1 MSTNMEHQDML
12 NTAEEKMSEAQGYLR
27 CIIEDLQEHHELLVN
42 MDERDQ
48 RYNSDMIDT
57 MYDRIAT
64 LDALDDMIYGVI
76 NKMATT
82 RAGMKEEG

>member
-1 MSTNMEHQDML
+1 MSTNTEHQDML

-48 RYNSDMIDT
+48 NYNSDMIDT
-57 MYDRIAT
+57 MYDRIAA
-64 LDALDDMIYGVI
+64 LDAIDDMIYSVI
-76 NKMATT
+76 GSLVIT
-82 RAGMKEEG
+82 RARMKEA

>member
-48 RYNSDMIDT
+48 RYNSDMIDA
-57 MYDRIAT
+57 MYDRIHA
-64 LDALDDMIYGVI
+64 LDALDNMIYEVVA
-76 NKMATT
+76 KVTT
-82 RAGMKEEG
+82 IRACMKET

>member
-1 MSTNMEHQDML
+1 MSTNTEHQDML

-48 RYNSDMIDT
+48 NYNSDMIDSV
-57 MYDRIAT
+57 YDRIAA
-64 LDALDDMIYGVI
+64 LDALDDMIYEVVG
-76 NKMATT
+76 KMATT
-82 RAGMKEEG
+82 RARMKEA

>member
-27 CIIEDLQEHHELLVN
+27 AIVEDLQEHHELLVN

-48 RYNSDMIDT
+48 NYNSDMIDSV
-57 MYDRIAT
+57 YDRIAA
-64 LDALDDMIYGVI
+64 LDALDNMIYEI
-76 NKMATT
+76 TSKMATT
-82 RAGMKEEG
+82 RARMKEA